1 MTAPEIAVDQMIVPE
16 IAAVVQMTHGNK
28 NQIPKKVR
36 LFQNLN
42 KKGNIKDTQR
52 RIEDQIHLMTQA
64 DQTTMSS
71 VIRRIRY

>member
-1 MTAPEIAVDQMIVPE
+1 MTAPEIAVIQMIVPV
-16 IAAVVQMTHGNK
+16 IAVVQMTHGNK

-42 KKGNIKDTQR
+42 KKENIKDTQR
-52 RIEDQIHLMTQA
+52 KIEDQIHLMTQA